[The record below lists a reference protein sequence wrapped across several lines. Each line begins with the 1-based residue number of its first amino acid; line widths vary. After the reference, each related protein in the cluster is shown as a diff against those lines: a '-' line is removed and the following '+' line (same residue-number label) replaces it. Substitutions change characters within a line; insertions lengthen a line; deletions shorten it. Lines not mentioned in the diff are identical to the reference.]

1 MERKLSTW
9 QAENEKQTREYCEG
23 LLSVLKS
30 EHLDPVLKKL
40 QGKEA
45 ARVSFGEVISAYH
58 EIKEDYE
65 KDAKGAKDVIAAVFF
80 EFHPVRKKVSVACSV
95 FCTSFCISSN

>member
-1 MERKLSTW
+1 MSTW
-9 QAENEKQTREYCEG
+9 QGENERQTREYCEG
-23 LLSVLKS
+23 LLSVLKN
-30 EHLDPVLKKL
+30 EHLDPVLEKL

-58 EIKEDYE
+58 KIKEDYE

-80 EFHPVRKKVSVACSV
+80 EFHPVRKFHQRLPFFLPYFASVPIRDAR
-95 FCTSFCISSN
+95 